1 MKTFQKI
8 AHIVSI
14 INNADSQDHINKAKD
29 ILRHIER
36 NILPSGS
43 GFDAGT
49 VILLDECKEN
59 KIVLGTDFHHIN
71 EVGYYDGW
79 TTHKIV
85 ITPCLRFGFDMRI
98 SGRDKR
104 NIKEYIGD
112 VFHDVLNAEYEVIK

>member
-1 MKTFQKI
+1 MKIYQKI

-14 INNADSQDHINKAKD
+14 IINADSQDHIDKAKD
-29 ILRHIER
+29 ALRHIER

-49 VILLDECKEN
+49 KVLIDECKEN
-59 KIVLGTDFHHIN
+59 KIVLGTDFHHMS

-79 TTHKIV
+79 TDHKIV

-104 NIKEYIGD
+104 NIKEYIAD
-112 VFHDVLNAEYEVIK
+112 VFHDVLNSEYEEAK